1 VTIGLRER
9 KKAETRDALASAA
22 LRLADELGPDRVTVE
37 EIATAAG
44 VSPRTFFNYFASKED
59 AIVGS
64 GESSAARVV
73 QELAS
78 RPAGEPPL
86 EALRAAVH
94 ASADHLEADPDD
106 WIIRHRLV
114 SRFPTLGVRYAARLA
129 AVEHELVLEVA
140 RRTKLDPAV
149 DTYPAAL
156 VSAALAA
163 ARVALTVWQ
172 ERERRA
178 SLPALFDEV
187 FDQLESGFTL
197 LPRRSA
203 RRRKEP
209 KFGSPGTRRHAPM

>member
-1 VTIGLRER
+1 MTLGLRER

-22 LRLADELGPDRVTVE
+22 LRLADELGPDRVTVD
-37 EIATAAG
+37 EIAAAAG
-44 VSPRTFFNYFASKED
+44 VSPRTFFNYFATKED

-64 GESSAARVV
+64 SESSAARIV
-73 QELAS
+73 QELAA
-78 RPAGEPPL
+78 RPASEPPID
-86 EALRAAVH
+86 ALRAAVH

-114 SRFPTLGVRYAARLA
+114 GKYPALAARYAARHA

-140 RRTKLDPAV
+140 RRTKLDPDV
-149 DTYPAAL
+149 DTYPAVA

-172 ERERRA
+172 ERDRRG

-187 FDQLESGFTL
+187 FDQLASGFTL
-197 LPRRSA
+197 LPRRTA
-203 RRRKEP
+203 RRGKRP
-209 KFGSPGTRRHAPM
+209 ATR

>member
-1 VTIGLRER
+1 MTLGLRER

-22 LRLADELGPDRVTVE
+22 LRLADELGPDRVTVD

-64 GESSAARVV
+64 TESSTSRVV

-78 RPAGEPPL
+78 RPAAEAPID
-86 EALRAAVH
+86 ALRAAVH

-114 SRFPTLGVRYAARLA
+114 TRYPALGVRYAARLA
-129 AVEHELVLEVA
+129 AVEHELVVEIA
-140 RRTKLDPAV
+140 RRTRLDADV

-156 VSAALAA
+156 VSAAMAA
-163 ARVALTVWQ
+163 SRVALTVWQ
-172 ERERRA
+172 ARDRRA
-178 SLPALFDEV
+178 SLPRLFDEV
-187 FDQLESGFTL
+187 FDQLDGGFSL
-197 LPRRSA
+197 VPGRSA
-203 RRRKEP
+203 RRRR
-209 KFGSPGTRRHAPM
+209 SR